1 MMRALHTA
9 ASGMIAQQMNVDV
22 TSNNLANVNTAG
34 FKKSRADFN
43 DLLYQNLASAGTQ
56 DATGNQVPTGTQI
69 GLGTRVAATQKL
81 FGQGALMST
90 GNPLDLAIEGDGFF
104 QILDANGNTNYTRS
118 GSFKLDANGRLV
130 NSMGLPMEPEITIPA
145 DTVTISIAPDGTV
158 SVIQAG
164 SATPTQVGSITMARF
179 PNPGGLLAVGE
190 GLFRETDASGLATTG
205 TPSTLGLGSII
216 QGFTEGSNVQVVEE
230 MVNLITAQRAYETN
244 SKAIRTAD
252 EMLQEA
258 NGLRR

>member
-43 DLLYQNLASAGTQ
+43 DLLYQTMALAGTQ
-56 DATGNQVPTGTQI
+56 DATGNQVPTGKQI
-69 GLGTRVAATQKL
+69 GLGTRMVATQKL
-81 FGQGALMST
+81 FDQGSLQQT
-90 GNPLDLAIEGDGFF
+90 GNSLDLAIEGAGFF
-104 QILDANGNTNYTRS
+104 QVLDSTGSVAYTRN
-118 GSFKLDANGRLV
+118 GGFKLDSNGRFV
-130 NSMGLPMEPEITIPA
+130 TSMGLPMEPEITIPN
-145 DTVTISIAPDGTV
+145 DTLNISISPDGVV

-164 SATPTQVGSITMARF
+164 SNTPTQVGTITLARF
-179 PNPGGLLAVGE
+179 PNPGGLAAMGE
-190 GLFRETDASGLATTG
+190 SLFKETDASGLATTG
-205 TPSTLGLGSII
+205 TPTAQGLGSVI
-216 QGFTEGSNVQVVEE
+216 QGYQESSNVEVVEE

-244 SKAIRTAD
+244 SKAIKTAD

-258 NGLRR
+258 NTLRR